1 MAGREGRVIGVMTSR
16 AAWEFAGKVIDR
28 AIARGKRIVVY
39 EEGGKVT
46 FAVSD
51 TRHFRSRMTSGDF
64 IGVYTD
70 ECLIRDLVSDLE
82 EFFK

>member
-1 MAGREGRVIGVMTSR
+1 MARGEGCLIGTMTSR
-16 AAWEFAGKVIDR
+16 AAWEFAGKVIER

-39 EEGGKVT
+39 RNHGRVT

-51 TRHFRSRMTSGDF
+51 TRHFRERMTSGDF

-70 ECLIRDLVSDLE
+70 ECLMRDLVSDIE
-82 EFFK
+82 EFFE

>member
-1 MAGREGRVIGVMTSR
+1 MIGVMTSR

-39 EEGGKVT
+39 EEGGRVT

-51 TRHFRSRMTSGDF
+51 TRHFRERMTSGDF